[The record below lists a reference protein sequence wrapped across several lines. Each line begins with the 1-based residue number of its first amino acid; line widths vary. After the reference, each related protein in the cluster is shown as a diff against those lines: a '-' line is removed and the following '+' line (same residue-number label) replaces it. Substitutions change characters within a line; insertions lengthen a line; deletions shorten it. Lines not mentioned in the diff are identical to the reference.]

1 MSERFETKSFSVGY
15 NGEAFI
21 KDIALSLTSGEILT
35 LIGPNGAGKTT
46 ILKSILNQL
55 PPISGAAYLD
65 GREIAKT
72 STAEIAKEISAVLTD
87 RIRPE
92 MMTCRDV
99 VEMGRYPYTGR
110 MGILSDQ
117 DHQIAE
123 DAIQEVNAANIMDK
137 SFARISDGQR
147 QRIMLARALCQQ
159 PKVMLLDE
167 PTSFLDIRYKI
178 EFLSILQRLCKEEGL
193 TVIMSLHEVDIAQR
207 ISDRIAC
214 VKGDRIDRF
223 GTPDEVFTEGY
234 ITELFDIK
242 EDIVPEGLK
251 SILDFYGNN
260 GKIR

>member
-1 MSERFETKSFSVGY
+1 
-15 NGEAFI
+15 
-21 KDIALSLTSGEILT
+21 
-35 LIGPNGAGKTT
+35 
-46 ILKSILNQL
+46 
-55 PPISGAAYLD
+55 
-65 GREIAKT
+65 
-72 STAEIAKEISAVLTD
+72 
-87 RIRPE
+87 
-92 MMTCRDV
+92 
-99 VEMGRYPYTGR
+99 
-110 MGILSDQ
+110 
-117 DHQIAE
+117 
-123 DAIQEVNAANIMDK
+123 MDK